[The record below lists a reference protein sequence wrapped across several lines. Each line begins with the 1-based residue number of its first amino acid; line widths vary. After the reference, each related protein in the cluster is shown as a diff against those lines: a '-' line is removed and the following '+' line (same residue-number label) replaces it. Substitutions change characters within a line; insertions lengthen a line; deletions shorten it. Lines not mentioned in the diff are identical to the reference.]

1 MFPKGSVGMRLGET
15 NCVSPPYF
23 CHQPF
28 CPSAGGPSPGAKF
41 TRGIPDLTIQTGD
54 QIRGLTQK
62 ILTAKN
68 NLAVLSV
75 RRVTKFDSY

>member
-1 MFPKGSVGMRLGET
+1 MRRIVLVLLIFATVAETILPLGGWA
-15 NCVSPPYF
+15 F
-23 CHQPF
+23 LR
-28 CPSAGGPSPGAKF
+28 GAKF
-41 TRGIPDLTIQTGD
+41 TRGIPDPTIQTGD

-75 RRVTKFDSY
+75 RRVAKFNSY